1 MINSAITLK
10 STATLLISLTLIQ
23 FLQLT
28 RVRTLT
34 ADIDQSL
41 IIAQLSGNVM
51 WLVERSTQLANIQQ
65 QPGRKKKKKAHLV
78 DIV

>member
-10 STATLLISLTLIQ
+10 STVTLLISLTLIQ

-34 ADIDQSL
+34 ADIDQSNNST
-41 IIAQLSGNVM
+41 AVWKRNV
-51 WLVERSTQLANIQQ
+51 VGRTVYTAGKHSTATWK
-65 QPGRKKKKKAHLV
+65 GKKKKKKLTW
-78 DIV
+78 